1 MGHKCVQIKHQTDV
15 NMAFKLKLF
24 VILFTVVCISAEY
37 ISYKDYKVY
46 KITPESENELAILKK
61 VEKENEFFFWMEV
74 GKVGRDVRIM
84 VRPDKQNKFE
94 KYMANLGLKP
104 FLFIDDVQR

>member
-1 MGHKCVQIKHQTDV
+1 MGHKCVQIKHQADV

-37 ISYKDYKVY
+37 ISYRDYKVY

-61 VEKENEFFFWMEV
+61 VEKENEFFFGW
-74 GKVGRDVRIM
+74 KS
-84 VRPDKQNKFE
+84 E
-94 KYMANLGLKP
+94 KLGEM
-104 FLFIDDVQR
+104 